1 MEKYYHENR
10 AKIYDLIKLKDDET
24 LYIKF
29 PKIKIYR
36 KFIDLIIEVFHEEFG
51 YAHEPYFVS
60 KIIDEVLTICE
71 KIYVNT
77 NDMLNDRELVK
88 YLYLK
93 LDRNFGSDELLV
105 VFTPEVFNKHSDEGS
120 YYLRFLCVTL
130 DLSENITING
140 EKYQKL
146 FEKLRLIK
154 ERYSRMFNDTSL
166 FVILFYCYLYN
177 NYEYL
182 DNYLSDPAY
191 YQDKLVMDGLVETP
205 NYPFFAGD
213 AKKIFRKVKSIFNQ
227 TDKKIE

>member
-10 AKIYDLIKLKDDET
+10 AKIYDLIKLGDDET
-24 LYIKF
+24 LYKEF

-36 KFIDLIIEVFHEEFG
+36 RFIDLMISICQEYFP
-51 YAHEPYFVS
+51 YLNEPYFVS
-60 KIIDEVLTICE
+60 KILDEVLTLCE
-71 KIYVNT
+71 KIYVST
-77 NDMLNDRELVK
+77 NDMINNRELVR
-88 YLYLK
+88 YLFLEI
-93 LDRNFGSDELLV
+93 DRNFGSDELLV
-105 VFTPEVFNKHSDEGS
+105 VFTPDVFYKHSDEGA

-130 DLSENITING
+130 DLSNNLIIHG

-146 FEKLRLIK
+146 FEKVRLIK
-154 ERYSRMFNDTSL
+154 DRYSRMFNDTSL

-182 DNYLSDPAY
+182 DNYLSDPSY
-191 YQDKLVMDGLVETP
+191 YQDKLVMNGLVEEAY
-205 NYPFFAGD
+205 YPFFAGD